1 MTEKDFDTLPEQDIE
16 IKGKPRPASEYL
28 EEYYQ
33 TLGDGEAKLL
43 GIETNFNRLNKAT
56 LGLDGLLVLGGLA
69 GQGKTS
75 FALQLACGVCDL
87 GTPAIFYSLEMPRRA
102 IFTKILNR
110 VAKVRYS
117 DILLKGRKYLTGEK
131 IEEKLL
137 SDIEASGLETGK
149 DILKLIGEIFYIR
162 SRERGEAEINF
173 ETVEQEIDFIRAE
186 HKDKK
191 LLVVIDHL
199 HVFDVPQYKDQI
211 DKESK
216 LITGF
221 KGISER
227 TGATI
232 LLVSQKNKAGFLHS
246 GLQTI
251 KGSVDIVYLADVVMF
266 LESEKKKEDK
276 NPIIEG
282 FRTNEPK
289 TIYLVIDK
297 NRYNAPTKIRMEFNG
312 EYSEFTED
320 LGIEWKEEGA
330 IQKKARESKGL
341 FGGTTKEVDGEYIK
355 PEDNPLT

>member
-16 IKGKPRPASEYL
+16 IEGKPRPAGEYL

-33 TLGDGEAKLL
+33 TLGDGETKFL
-43 GIETNFNRLNKAT
+43 GIETDFDRLNKAT
-56 LGLDGLLVLGGLA
+56 LGLDGLIVLGGLA

-75 FALQLACGVCDL
+75 FALQLAFEVSDL

-117 DILLKGRKYLTGEK
+117 DILLKGRRYLTGEQ
-131 IEEKLL
+131 IEKELL
-137 SDIEASGLETGK
+137 SFINKSGLSAGK
-149 DILKLIGEIFYIR
+149 DILKTVGDIFYIR
-162 SRERGEAEINF
+162 TRERGEADISF
-173 ETVEQEIDFIRAE
+173 ETVEQEINFIKAE

-199 HVFDVPQYKDQI
+199 QVFDVPTYRDQV
-211 DKESK
+211 DRESK

-232 LLVSQKNKAGFLHS
+232 LLVSQKNKAGYLHS

-266 LESEKKKEDK
+266 LEGEKEKKNQTIEDF
-276 NPIIEG
+276 EA
-282 FRTNEPK
+282 NEPR
-289 TIYLVIDK
+289 TIYLKIDK
-297 NRYNAPTKIRMEFNG
+297 NRYNAPTKIKMEFNG
-312 EYSEFTED
+312 EYSEFTEA
-320 LGIEWKEEGA
+320 L
-330 IQKKARESKGL
+330 
-341 FGGTTKEVDGEYIK
+341 
-355 PEDNPLT
+355 

>member
-16 IKGKPRPASEYL
+16 IEGKPRPASEYL

-33 TLGDGEAKLL
+33 TLGDGETKFL
-43 GIETNFNRLNKAT
+43 GIETDFDRLNKAT
-56 LGLDGLLVLGGLA
+56 LGLDGLIVLGGLA

-75 FALQLACGVCDL
+75 FALQLAFEVSDL

-110 VAKVRYS
+110 LAKVRYS
-117 DILLKGRKYLTGEK
+117 DILLKGRRYLTGEQ
-131 IEEKLL
+131 IEKELL
-137 SDIEASGLETGK
+137 SFINKSGLLAGK
-149 DILKLIGEIFYIR
+149 DILKMVGDIFYIR
-162 SRERGEAEINF
+162 TRERGEADISF
-173 ETVEQEIDFIRAE
+173 ETVEQEINFIKAE

-199 HVFDVPQYKDQI
+199 QVFDVPTYRDQV
-211 DKESK
+211 DRESK

-232 LLVSQKNKAGFLHS
+232 LLVSQKNKAGYLHS

-266 LESEKKKEDK
+266 LEGEKEKKNQTIEDF
-276 NPIIEG
+276 EA
-282 FRTNEPK
+282 NEPR
-289 TIYLVIDK
+289 TIYLKIDK
-297 NRYNAPTKIRMEFNG
+297 NRYNAPTKIKMEFNG
-312 EYSEFTED
+312 EYSEFTEA
-320 LGIEWKEEGA
+320 L
-330 IQKKARESKGL
+330 
-341 FGGTTKEVDGEYIK
+341 
-355 PEDNPLT
+355 

>member
-1 MTEKDFDTLPEQDIE
+1 MTEKDFDLLPEQAIE
-16 IKGKPRPASEYL
+16 IEGKPRPASEYL

-33 TLGDGEAKLL
+33 TLGDGETKFL
-43 GIETNFNRLNKAT
+43 GIETDFDRLNKAT
-56 LGLDGLLVLGGLA
+56 LGLDGLIVLGGLA

-75 FALQLACGVCDL
+75 FALQLAFEVSDL

-117 DILLKGRKYLTGEK
+117 DILLKGRRYLTGEQ
-131 IEEKLL
+131 IEKELL
-137 SDIEASGLETGK
+137 SFINKSGLKAGK
-149 DILKLIGEIFYIR
+149 DILKKVGDIFYIR
-162 SRERGEAEINF
+162 TRERDEADISF
-173 ETVEQEIDFIRAE
+173 ETVEQEINFIKAE

-199 HVFDVPQYKDQI
+199 QVFDVPTYKDQV
-211 DKESK
+211 DRESR

-232 LLVSQKNKAGFLHS
+232 LLVSQKNKAGYLHS

-266 LESEKKKEDK
+266 LEGEKEKEDK
-276 NPIIEG
+276 NLVIES
-282 FRTNEPK
+282 FRVNEPR
-289 TIYLVIDK
+289 TIYLKIDK
-297 NRYNAPTKIRMEFNG
+297 NRYNAPTKIKMEFNG
-312 EYSEFTED
+312 EYSEFTE
-320 LGIEWKEEGA
+320 A
-330 IQKKARESKGL
+330 
-341 FGGTTKEVDGEYIK
+341 
-355 PEDNPLT
+355 

>member
-16 IKGKPRPASEYL
+16 IEGKPRPASEYL

-33 TLGDGEAKLL
+33 TLGDGETKFL
-43 GIETNFNRLNKAT
+43 GIETDFDRLNKAT
-56 LGLDGLLVLGGLA
+56 LGLDGLIVLGGLA

-75 FALQLACGVCDL
+75 FALQLAFEVSDL

-117 DILLKGRKYLTGEK
+117 DILLKGRRYLTGEQ
-131 IEEKLL
+131 IEKELL
-137 SDIEASGLETGK
+137 SFINKSGLLAGK
-149 DILKLIGEIFYIR
+149 DILKMVGDIFYIR
-162 SRERGEAEINF
+162 TRERGEADISF
-173 ETVEQEIDFIRAE
+173 ETVEQEINFIKAE

-199 HVFDVPQYKDQI
+199 QVFDVPTYRDQV
-211 DKESK
+211 DRESK

-232 LLVSQKNKAGFLHS
+232 LLVSQKNKAGYLHS

-266 LESEKKKEDK
+266 LEGEKEKKNQTIEDF
-276 NPIIEG
+276 EA
-282 FRTNEPK
+282 NEPR
-289 TIYLVIDK
+289 TIYLKIDK
-297 NRYNAPTKIRMEFNG
+297 NRYNAPTKIKMEFNG
-312 EYSEFTED
+312 EYSEFTEA
-320 LGIEWKEEGA
+320 L
-330 IQKKARESKGL
+330 
-341 FGGTTKEVDGEYIK
+341 
-355 PEDNPLT
+355 

>member
-16 IKGKPRPASEYL
+16 IEGKPRPASEYL

-33 TLGDGEAKLL
+33 TLGDGETKFL
-43 GIETNFNRLNKAT
+43 GIETDFDRLNKAT
-56 LGLDGLLVLGGLA
+56 LGLDGLIVLGGLA

-75 FALQLACGVCDL
+75 FALQLAFEVSDL

-102 IFTKILNR
+102 IYTKILNR

-117 DILLKGRKYLTGEK
+117 DILLKGRRYLTGEQ
-131 IEEKLL
+131 IEKELL
-137 SDIEASGLETGK
+137 SFINKSGLLAGK
-149 DILKLIGEIFYIR
+149 DILKAVGDIFYIR
-162 SRERGEAEINF
+162 TRERGEADISF
-173 ETVEQEIDFIRAE
+173 ETVEQEINFIKAE

-199 HVFDVPQYKDQI
+199 QVFDVPTYRDQV
-211 DKESK
+211 DRESR

-232 LLVSQKNKAGFLHS
+232 LLVSQKNKAGYLHS

-266 LESEKKKEDK
+266 LEGEKEKEDK
-276 NPIIEG
+276 NLVIES
-282 FRTNEPK
+282 FRVNEPR
-289 TIYLVIDK
+289 TIYLKIDK
-297 NRYNAPTKIRMEFNG
+297 NRYNAPTKIKMEFNG
-312 EYSEFTED
+312 EYSEFAE
-320 LGIEWKEEGA
+320 A
-330 IQKKARESKGL
+330 
-341 FGGTTKEVDGEYIK
+341 
-355 PEDNPLT
+355 